1 MSLPKRVGEV
11 VGRVWGFSSLRPLQE
26 QAILGTLERRDSLV
40 VMPTGGGKSLCY
52 QVPPLVSGDLTVVVS
67 PLISLMKDQVDSL
80 REVGVAASQIDSTT
94 SEADKRRVARE
105 AREGSLRLLFV
116 SPERLGMDRFVSFLE
131 EIGVARFAIDEAH
144 CISHWGHDF
153 RPDYR
158 LLASL
163 RVRFPDASMHA
174 FTATATTRVRADIA
188 AQLELR
194 DPDILVGDFDRPNLV
209 YRVLPRRDR
218 LAQVLQVIRRHER
231 EGGIVYCMRRRDV
244 DELSEAL
251 RREGVNARAYHAGL
265 TQDERRDA
273 QDAFAGET
281 CDVIVATVAFGM
293 GIDRSNIRY
302 VVHAGLPK
310 SIEHYQQETGRAG
323 RDGLDSECVLLYSG
337 GDVPLWKSIF
347 ARAGEEVAVAPEV
360 REAAERHLEEMNRY
374 ARGSV
379 CRHRALVRYF
389 DQEYD
394 LADCRACDLCLG
406 ETLALADGP
415 VIAQKILSAV
425 ARTKER
431 FGIGYVVNVLR
442 GEPGERIVAN
452 QHDKLSVFGLLD
464 DCTDADLRDWIRQL
478 IGQGLLEQDGGE
490 YPVLKLNASS
500 WEVLRGERSARL
512 VQIARPA
519 KKERKRAAKFADAS
533 WEGVDQA
540 LFEKLRL
547 MRGAIAKE
555 RHVPAYVVF
564 GDVTLRELARR
575 RPLSLGEIGTI
586 HGIGEAKLRDLA
598 PRFLEVIVAHEGE

>member
-1 MSLPKRVGEV
+1 MTLPNRVGEV
-11 VGRVWGFSSLRPLQE
+11 VKRVWGFASLRPLQE
-26 QAILGTLERRDSLV
+26 QAILGTLEGRDSLV

-52 QVPPLVSGDLTVVVS
+52 QVPSLVQDDLTVVVS

-80 REVGVAASQIDSTT
+80 REVGVAAAQIDSST
-94 SEADKRRVARE
+94 SEADKRHVARD
-105 AREGSLRLLFV
+105 ARDGSLRLLFI
-116 SPERLGMDRFVSFLE
+116 SPERLGMARFVSFLE
-131 EIGVARFAIDEAH
+131 QIGVARFAIDEAH

-158 LLASL
+158 QLAAL
-163 RVRFPDASMHA
+163 RPRFPDASMHA
-174 FTATATTRVRADIA
+174 FTATATTRVRSDIV

-194 DPDILVGDFDRPNLV
+194 EPDVLVGDFDRPNLV

-218 LAQVLQVIRRHER
+218 LSQVLQVIRRHEG
-231 EGGIVYCMRRRDV
+231 EGGIVYCLRRRDV
-244 DELSEAL
+244 DELTEAL
-251 RREGVNARAYHAGL
+251 RRERVNVRAYHAGL
-265 TQDERRDA
+265 TQDERREA
-273 QDAFAGET
+273 QDAFASES
-281 CDVIVATVAFGM
+281 CDLIVATVAFGM

-347 ARAGEEVAVAPEV
+347 ARAREEIEVAPEV
-360 REAAERHLEEMNRY
+360 QQATERHLEDMNRY

-379 CRHRALVRYF
+379 CRHRALVQYF
-389 DQEYD
+389 DQAYD
-394 LADCRACDLCLG
+394 RADCRACDLCLG
-406 ETLALADGP
+406 ETLALSDGP

-452 QHDKLSVFGLLD
+452 QHDKLRVFGLLD
-464 DCTDADLRDWIRQL
+464 ACSDADLRDWIRQL

-490 YPVLKLNASS
+490 YPVLKLNAAS
-500 WEVLRGERSARL
+500 WEVMRGARAARL

-519 KKERKRAAKFADAS
+519 KRERKRAAKFAGAAWD
-533 WEGVDQA
+533 GVDQA
-540 LFEKLRL
+540 LFEKLRAARL
-547 MRGAIAKE
+547 EMAKE
-555 RHVPAYVVF
+555 NRVPAYVVAP
-564 GDVTLRELARR
+564 DRTLLELAAR
-575 RPLSLGEIGTI
+575 RPRTRAELSGV
-586 HGIGEAKLRDLA
+586 HGMGPARIDAYGD
-598 PRFLEVIVAHEGE
+598 RFVEVITS